1 MASSRKPSYRPAGRR
16 PAAGP
21 STGAGSGA
29 GAGPGA
35 SPPGVISAERQL
47 EGSNGPEA
55 ATVLAFP
62 ESRTRKLRRRIMGV
76 AGITS
81 VLVAAL
87 IVGAIYSPVLAVREI
102 TVDGTKLLTQ
112 RQVREALAPL
122 EGKPLPQVG
131 EDEVTALLGPLV
143 QVRSVR
149 IEAHP
154 PSEVV
159 VHVRERVPVALM
171 KQGEKYVLVDVE
183 GVELGAT
190 SDPTSVA
197 LPLIDGGGKA
207 PAKDVFSA
215 ITAVL
220 ATLPPD
226 ILARMSTA
234 SAESVDSVQLK
245 LDDGKTILWGN
256 AEEMELKARV
266 LEALLRAPANPK
278 VPVSVY
284 DVSTPRHAFTK

>member
-1 MASSRKPSYRPAGRR
+1 MD
-16 PAAGP
+16 
-21 STGAGSGA
+21 
-29 GAGPGA
+29 
-35 SPPGVISAERQL
+35 
-47 EGSNGPEA
+47 GSNGSEA
-55 ATVLAFP
+55 ATILAFP
-62 ESRTRKLRRRIMGV
+62 ESRARKLRRRIMWV

-102 TVDGTKLLTQ
+102 TVDGTKLLTPG
-112 RQVREALAPL
+112 QVREALKPL
-122 EGKPLPQVG
+122 EGRPLPQVG

-234 SAESVDSVQLK
+234 SAESVDSVKLK